1 MSVANQR
8 WEFEDEHEFLEKL
21 EELVAQGTPTD
32 RLDVITPVP
41 VPQTET
47 ILKMKDSPLRF
58 FTLVGALTG
67 LVSGFGLTIFTVLD
81 WPIITGGKPL
91 ISLPPFLIIAFALT
105 ILLGSLASFAGF
117 LILARLPSPSYLQ
130 EPIEHENRFIILLD
144 EEASL

>member
-1 MSVANQR
+1 MSVTNQR
-8 WEFEDEHEFLEKL
+8 WEFEDEQKFLEKL

-32 RLDVITPVP
+32 RLDVITPIH

-47 ILKMKDSPLRF
+47 ILKMKHSPLRF
-58 FTLVGALTG
+58 FTLAGALTG

-91 ISLPPFLIIAFALT
+91 ISIPPFIIIAFALT

-117 LILARLPSPSYLQ
+117 LILGRLPSLKYIQ
-130 EPIEHENRFIILLD
+130 EPVEHENRFIILLG
-144 EEASL
+144 EGTSQ